1 MFPMEGKWSKTTDN
15 FMCQEWYNASQIGR
29 HSNVLITNYYI
40 EISLKYKEI
49 IICQHIQISEHWT
62 KFINTLLKN
71 TITHFTIFVKEY
83 LKQNVP
89 AMACCPNSNDPKINW
104 FFFPGLY
111 RSNTKIK
118 CSSAYISKFFRC
130 PAFALFTTMCFSSIW

>member
-1 MFPMEGKWSKTTDN
+1 MP
-15 FMCQEWYNASQIGR
+15 A
-29 HSNVLITNYYI
+29 HSNLRTLDQVHQYSAQEHYH
-40 EISLKYKEI
+40 SLYN
-49 IICQHIQISEHWT
+49 IC
-62 KFINTLLKN
+62 K
-71 TITHFTIFVKEY
+71 
-83 LKQNVP
+83 NVP

-130 PAFALFTTMCFSSIW
+130 PAFVLFTTMCFSSI